1 MNPAEVVD
9 YVAAALASN
18 ITTSSSSSSSSTAGP
33 TSAAA
38 GTALASQ
45 TAVTV
50 GDLLTLEAQERL
62 KLRLMD
68 SLFGLCPG
76 PAAPGAAGCVPDVSA
91 VVLLMPG
98 SPALHAV
105 AVDQQKMKQE
115 LAGISRWVLNMIER
129 HLHIAGV
136 LPWMGCSCLGLA
148 AAGCDTYTA
157 PQTGHAPC
165 QQGHVQ

>member
-18 ITTSSSSSSSSTAGP
+18 ITTTSSSSSSSSSGL

-38 GTALASQ
+38 GTALASR

-115 LAGISRWVLNMIER
+115 LAGISRWDLSNIKKL
-129 HLHIAGV
+129 LHFASM
-136 LPWMGCSCLGLA
+136 LPWMRCNCLGQLVRA
-148 AAGCDTYTA
+148 
-157 PQTGHAPC
+157 
-165 QQGHVQ
+165 

>member
-18 ITTSSSSSSSSTAGP
+18 ITSSSSTGAA
-33 TSAAA
+33 SAAA
-38 GTALASQ
+38 SQ
-45 TAVTV
+45 TAAVTV

-68 SLFGLCPG
+68 SLFRLCSG

-105 AVDQQKMKQE
+105 ALDQQKTKQE
-115 LAGISRWVLNMIER
+115 LAGISRWV
-129 HLHIAGV
+129 
-136 LPWMGCSCLGLA
+136 SGL
-148 AAGCDTYTA
+148 
-157 PQTGHAPC
+157 
-165 QQGHVQ
+165 QQG